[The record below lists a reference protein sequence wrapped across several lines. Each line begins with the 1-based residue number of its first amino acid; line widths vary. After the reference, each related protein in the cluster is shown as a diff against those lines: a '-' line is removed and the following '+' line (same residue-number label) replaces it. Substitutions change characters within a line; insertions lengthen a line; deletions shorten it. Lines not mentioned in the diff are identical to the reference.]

1 MDDKYSCNSFFF
13 CLVTVPYLTMVSY
26 RSYFASTYLLIN
38 QLHQNGLP
46 RWNWILLL
54 TRLRFIHNWVITDR
68 FHPVDGALVRGVCS
82 ANEMLGRVFGQV
94 QFSIFGNSTFCQ
106 IRKSTRLLFPYF
118 AKFTFR
124 VFANSTLF
132 CQIVDFFFPLWQLH
146 LVLPNF
152 ETFSSLATPLWQI
165 GCQIGTFTFAQLNSQ
180 VNFVIKLAFPSCQL
194 HIAILRNIHKIS
206 RWIKVHPK
214 IQSII

>member
-1 MDDKYSCNSFFF
+1 
-13 CLVTVPYLTMVSY
+13 
-26 RSYFASTYLLIN
+26 
-38 QLHQNGLP
+38 
-46 RWNWILLL
+46 
-54 TRLRFIHNWVITDR
+54 
-68 FHPVDGALVRGVCS
+68 
-82 ANEMLGRVFGQV
+82 
-94 QFSIFGNSTFCQ
+94 
-106 IRKSTRLLFPYF
+106 
-118 AKFTFR
+118 
-124 VFANSTLF
+124 
-132 CQIVDFFFPLWQLH
+132 
-146 LVLPNF
+146 LPNF